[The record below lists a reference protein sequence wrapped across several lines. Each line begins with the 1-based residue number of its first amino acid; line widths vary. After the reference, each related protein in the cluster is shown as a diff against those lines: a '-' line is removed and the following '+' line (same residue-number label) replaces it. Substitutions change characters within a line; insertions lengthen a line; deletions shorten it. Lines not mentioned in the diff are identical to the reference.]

1 MLVQLEGQGHMQYEQ
16 PAVVK
21 RQPVIGLRI
30 SVVSDIE
37 DSAS

>member
-1 MLVQLEGQGHMQYEQ
+1 MQYEQ

-21 RQPVIGLRI
+21 RQPVIGLLI

-37 DSAS
+37 DTAT